1 MVRRF
6 LDSSVLQ
13 FTQPPYFYFR
23 VESFDIT
30 STFTPPSF
38 THFFHLSMFFPLHF
52 IFVLRTVPQNTYTHI
67 HLQLQCGNKTVC
79 VTHLSF
85 NMEGENLVKERD
97 RAIER
102 KIARYYGKK
111 SWCSRVDKQ
120 DGTIKPFS
128 LQKSKIKNIST
139 STNTC
144 VVLVLKFRTNTSNK
158 HAD

>member
-1 MVRRF
+1 
-6 LDSSVLQ
+6 
-13 FTQPPYFYFR
+13 
-23 VESFDIT
+23 
-30 STFTPPSF
+30 
-38 THFFHLSMFFPLHF
+38 MFFPLHF

-67 HLQLQCGNKTVC
+67 HLQLQCGNKTVW

-102 KIARYYGKK
+102 KIARYNGKK

-158 HAD
+158 QNSGLVFISKNRQPTIYNSRFDSRFLIFRIQF